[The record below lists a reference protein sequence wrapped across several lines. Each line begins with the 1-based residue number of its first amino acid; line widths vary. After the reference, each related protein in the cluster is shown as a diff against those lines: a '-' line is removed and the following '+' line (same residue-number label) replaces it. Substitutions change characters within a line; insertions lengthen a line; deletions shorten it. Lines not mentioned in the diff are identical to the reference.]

1 MEWPDHI
8 LLLTNIKGEK
18 MSDLLVI
25 LAIASVS
32 AMALYFIKFCDSIV
46 ANENQEIGEF
56 AVGGADER

>member
-1 MEWPDHI
+1 
-8 LLLTNIKGEK
+8 